1 MAIGTPSRA
10 VGTAWAPQ
18 PQHVWT
24 HASQLPTLRG
34 WMLDGGEER
43 VECCQCHTALQ
54 GGAGRQTE
62 ASGCQNYSATV
73 DICVSSGLWM
83 PTDRM
88 EAELL
93 EHGQGRSN
101 LGVYSGNFWELF
113 VPVPANHSYT
123 DFQPCSR
130 L

>member
-1 MAIGTPSRA
+1 M
-10 VGTAWAPQ
+10 
-18 PQHVWT
+18 
-24 HASQLPTLRG
+24 
-34 WMLDGGEER
+34 
-43 VECCQCHTALQ
+43 ECCQCHTALQ

-62 ASGCQNYSATV
+62 ASGCQNYSPATI
-73 DICVSSGLWM
+73 DIRVSSGLWV

-93 EHGQGRSN
+93 ERGQGRSN

-113 VPVPANHSYT
+113 VPVLGNHSHT